1 VANAATNTKMDD
13 DDDKL
18 TLRDKLAAAALPALM
33 QRYND
38 HVSSKWTMM
47 KNGNTIT
54 TEAFREDAEIIS
66 VMAYKLADAMRKA
79 RLKAFT

>member
-1 VANAATNTKMDD
+1 MDE

-33 QRYND
+33 HRYND
-38 HVSSKWTMM
+38 HVSTKWTMI
-47 KNGNTIT
+47 KNNEDIT
-54 TEAFREDAEIIS
+54 TEAFREDIEIIA
-66 VMAYKLADAMRKA
+66 VMAYKIADAMRKA